1 MLFVVMT
8 APKHQFSLPFP
19 SFHSWVIYG
28 AFNARI
34 SVTFHDFDLETSK
47 TCAPYDVVKL
57 SDKCNGSKVWS
68 KNLQTEDDIGDGDVS
83 EGYCSKL
90 TRFSVISRCNNMR
103 IAFKS
108 DDSLTGR
115 GFNATYKIILDKS
128 EHSLSL

>member
-1 MLFVVMT
+1 M
-8 APKHQFSLPFP
+8 
-19 SFHSWVIYG
+19 IYG

-34 SVTFHDFDLETSK
+34 SVTFHDFDLEWSK

-68 KNLQTEDDIGDGDVS
+68 NNLQTKDNIDHEDFSD
-83 EGYCSKL
+83 GYCSNL

-108 DDSLTGR
+108 DDSVTGR
-115 GFNATYKIILDKS
+115 GFNATYEIILDKS
-128 EHSLSL
+128 EHSFSL

>member
-1 MLFVVMT
+1 M
-8 APKHQFSLPFP
+8 
-19 SFHSWVIYG
+19 IYG

-34 SVTFHDFDLETSK
+34 SVTFHDFDLEESK

-68 KNLQTEDDIGDGDVS
+68 ENLQPEDNIGNGDFS
-83 EGYCSKL
+83 DGYCRNL
-90 TRFSVISRCNNMR
+90 PRFSVISRCNNMR

-108 DDSLTGR
+108 DDSVTRR

-128 EHSLSL
+128 EHSFSL